1 MRLMFYV
8 YLTLAY
14 DNENKLSPQ
23 KFRMIHLVNKLG
35 FSKDETKNKNKNKK
49 LN

>member
-14 DNENKLSPQ
+14 DNENKLSP
-23 KFRMIHLVNKLG
+23 
-35 FSKDETKNKNKNKK
+35 KNSEWYTWWTNTCGN
-49 LN
+49 